1 MDRQDIVP
9 GEAWLENGVFH
20 ISVKGI
26 LANMGQPYTLE
37 NEEIV
42 VKAIRALAP
51 VRLPGVTVE
60 EVIHHDNGHI

>member
-1 MDRQDIVP
+1 M
-9 GEAWLENGVFH
+9 ENGVFH